1 MTAGSILRGIAILLA
16 LQWVSVLFLQA
27 LHIAFPPALL
37 GMILLAVLLLTGV
50 IREESVEDACTIL
63 IEKMGMLFL
72 PAGIS
77 MLLYLDIIKAESIAI
92 FITIIVSSLIILI
105 TTTAFVELTFQT
117 QQRRKT
123 LMFFPEALLNSPMF
137 GIGLTIIVYVFC
149 ELIVNRFELNIIPPF
164 VLACPI
170 IMGIIYFQSPHIT
183 YEQYVPQQTS

>member
-37 GMILLAVLLLTGV
+37 GMILLAVLLLAGV
-50 IREESVEDACTIL
+50 IREESVEDACTI
-63 IEKMGMLFL
+63 LFL

-105 TTTAFVELTFQT
+105 TTTAFVELVS
-117 QQRRKT
+117 KH
-123 LMFFPEALLNSPMF
+123 SK
-137 GIGLTIIVYVFC
+137 GGK
-149 ELIVNRFELNIIPPF
+149 
-164 VLACPI
+164 
-170 IMGIIYFQSPHIT
+170 H
-183 YEQYVPQQTS
+183 

>member
-63 IEKMGMLFL
+63 IEKMGIL

-105 TTTAFVELTFQT
+105 TTTAFVELVS
-117 QQRRKT
+117 KH
-123 LMFFPEALLNSPMF
+123 SK
-137 GIGLTIIVYVFC
+137 GGK
-149 ELIVNRFELNIIPPF
+149 
-164 VLACPI
+164 
-170 IMGIIYFQSPHIT
+170 H
-183 YEQYVPQQTS
+183 

>member
-37 GMILLAVLLLTGV
+37 GMILLAVLLLTG
-50 IREESVEDACTIL
+50 VEDACTIL

-105 TTTAFVELTFQT
+105 TTTAFVELVS
-117 QQRRKT
+117 KH
-123 LMFFPEALLNSPMF
+123 SK
-137 GIGLTIIVYVFC
+137 GGK
-149 ELIVNRFELNIIPPF
+149 
-164 VLACPI
+164 
-170 IMGIIYFQSPHIT
+170 H
-183 YEQYVPQQTS
+183 